1 MCIKDI
7 ILFTIGLIAIITSP
21 SCKKEIV
28 LIEENTN
35 HKFSISIN
43 GKYWGTDTLHS
54 KISLNQVY
62 INTQY
67 TEQDYYFIFTN
78 LYSFSSND
86 TFVIRLNDPE
96 LGWVSLDNYN
106 FTFVHIDSINHRY
119 SAIFDVTFH
128 YSDSIINISG
138 SIDNADY
145 FPEYCEKTY
154 NIIEADTFSLF
165 GQWYL
170 TGYKDSDSEIIHYP
184 PCEKDPWI
192 IFDNKEVIIDNSF
205 WGLFVRN
212 SFGGNYNI
220 DTLNNISI
228 SSFGQTMVYI
238 LWNYDR
244 NFEEEFF
251 DSFKDIKKYHI
262 NNNVLTLYVST
273 TGRRYIFHK
282 M

>member
-1 MCIKDI
+1 MSIKDI

-21 SCKKEIV
+21 SCKKEAV
-28 LIEENTN
+28 LIEENTDN
-35 HKFSISIN
+35 KFSITIN
-43 GKYWGTDTLHS
+43 SKYWGTDTLYS

-67 TEQDYYFIFTN
+67 NEQDYYFIFTN

-106 FTFVHIDSINHRY
+106 FTFVHIDSVNHRY
-119 SAIFDVTFH
+119 SAIFDATFH

-145 FPEYCEKTY
+145 FPEYCKKTY

-192 IFDNKEVIIDNSF
+192 IFDNKEDSIDNSF
-205 WGLFVRN
+205 WGFFVRN
-212 SFGGNYNI
+212 TFFGQYSI
-220 DTLNNISI
+220 DTLSNISI

-238 LWNYDR
+238 TWNYDR
-244 NFEEEFF
+244 DFEEAFF
-251 DSFKDIKKYHI
+251 DTIKDINKYQI
-262 NNNVLTLYVST
+262 KNNVLTLYVST
-273 TGRRYIFHK
+273 IGRRYIFHK